1 MTRPP
6 RLAIAALA
14 AAAAL
19 VAGCSASDDGRAGPV
34 GAGPRPATSAAA
46 GGGSA
51 TPSGRPPDSYR
62 GATPGPLPSVPS
74 PATFPQTL
82 SAPHLRPGSDP
93 SALPG
98 PILIADKLND
108 RLLVVDPQG
117 RIRWEFPRPGDL
129 APGQTFR
136 IPDDAFFTSDGRYII
151 ATQEDDFVVTLIDVA
166 KHRIVYRYGKPG
178 VHGTGPN
185 RLWNPDDAMMLPR
198 GRLWIPDIKN
208 CRLLL
213 VAPGAHRPYHVFGN
227 GVCEHAPPREFGYP
241 NGAFPMS
248 NGHFL
253 VTEIH
258 HDWVDELSIAGAG
271 RVGFATHPPGVL
283 YPSDTNEIRPGRY
296 LTVDYSDPGQIV
308 VFDRTGKALWRFA
321 PIGKDALDKPSL
333 ALPLPNGDVLAND
346 DANHRVIVV
355 DPRPNR
361 IVWQYG
367 VTGHAGRAPGY
378 LDNPDGV
385 DLAPPRSLLM
395 RFARAMLRSFSE
407 GR

>member
-1 MTRPP
+1 M
-6 RLAIAALA
+6 
-14 AAAAL
+14 
-19 VAGCSASDDGRAGPV
+19 
-34 GAGPRPATSAAA
+34 
-46 GGGSA
+46 
-51 TPSGRPPDSYR
+51 
-62 GATPGPLPSVPS
+62 
-74 PATFPQTL
+74 
-82 SAPHLRPGSDP
+82 
-93 SALPG
+93 LPG

-136 IPDDAFFTSDGRYII
+136 IPDDAFFANDGRDII

-166 KHRIVYRYGKPG
+166 RHRIVYRYGKPG
-178 VHGTGPN
+178 VHGSGPN
-185 RLWNPDDAMMLPR
+185 RLWNPDDAMVLPD

-213 VAPGAHRPYHVFGN
+213 VAKAAHRPSKAFGN
-227 GVCEHAPPREFGYP
+227 GICEHAPPHELGFP

-253 VTEIH
+253 ITEIH
-258 HDWVDELSIAGAG
+258 HDWVDELSLGG
-271 RVGFATHPPGVL
+271 RVGFTTHPPGVH

-296 LTVDYSDPGQIV
+296 LTVDYWHPGQIV
-308 VFDRTGKALWRFA
+308 VFDRHGKALWRFA
-321 PIGKDALDKPSL
+321 PTGKDALDKPSL
-333 ALPLPNGDVLAND
+333 ALPLPGGDVLAND
-346 DANHRVIVV
+346 DANHRVIVI
-355 DPRPNR
+355 DPRTDR

-367 VTGHAGRAPGY
+367 VTGRPGRAPGY

-395 RFARAMLRSFSE
+395 RFDAAMRLSA